1 MGACR
6 GSGGTGNGGQGYDVA
21 TSVQTQEGKTV
32 DLQNMPLRY
41 GKPDPAVT
49 DAQRQAVEVFEQ
61 KRKSAKVEYAY
72 GVDDKGRAW
81 APEKRGGKSSV
92 RTPAAYWMPDGV
104 FTHNH
109 PRTGKEAGLLGG
121 TFSVGTGHRDG
132 DISTFI
138 ANPVRTI
145 RASAAEGTYSMSK
158 GPGFDGRGL
167 LAYAR
172 QAESDARKAYKARCD
187 DAFAQYRSGAISG
200 KAYHEACDRAFNA
213 LLVSKHNAFIAGQ
226 SQYGYTYVLERRS

>member
-1 MGACR
+1 MGKR
-6 GSGGTGNGGQGYDVA
+6 GSSSGFSGQGYDVA
-21 TSVQTQEGKTV
+21 TSVQTQEGQTA
-32 DLQNMPLRY
+32 DLKDTPLRY
-41 GKPDPAVT
+41 GKPDAALT
-49 DAQRQAVEVFEQ
+49 DAQRQAVEAFEQ

-81 APEKRGGKSSV
+81 APEKRGGKSGV
-92 RTPAAYWMPDGV
+92 RTPAAHWFPDGV

-167 LAYAR
+167 LAFAQ
-172 QAESDARKAYKARCD
+172 QAERDARKVYKGKCD
-187 DAFAQYRSGAISG
+187 EAFKRYLANEITG
-200 KAYHEACDRAFNA
+200 KEYHAACDRAFNA

-226 SQYGYTYVLERRS
+226 SQFGYTYVLERRS